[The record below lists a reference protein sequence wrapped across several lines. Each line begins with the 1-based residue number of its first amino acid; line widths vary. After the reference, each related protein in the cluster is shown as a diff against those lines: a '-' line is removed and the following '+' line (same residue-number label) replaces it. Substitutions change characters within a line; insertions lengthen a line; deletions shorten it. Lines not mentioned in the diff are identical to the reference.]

1 MRGLLGYSSATVARL
16 VESGAGEPEKGE
28 SANPMKKLLT
38 VTAVLLMV
46 SASGCFTLNWAHN
59 RRHLRKFID
68 EIIEFH
74 QDVDKVVFGLDKN
87 PAE

>member
-1 MRGLLGYSSATVARL
+1 
-16 VESGAGEPEKGE
+16 
-28 SANPMKKLLT
+28 MKKLLLG
-38 VTAVLLMV
+38 VAVFALFL
-46 SASGCFTLNWAHN
+46 SSSGCFTLNWAHN

-68 EIIEFH
+68 EIIELH